1 MSMKTTIS
9 GTVEGI
15 GIALESIRANKVRAG
30 LTILGVSVGVFVVVA
45 IGAMITGIN
54 GAVTRD
60 IVPGHSDRAGTGC
73 QAENRGAQFELSVA
87 FDPRDA
93 DDLATVHC
101 DRGVVHVVA
110 LARRRNGEVFDL

>member
-1 MSMKTTIS
+1 MSVKTTIS

-54 GAVTRD
+54 GAVTKD
-60 IVPGHSDRAGTGC
+60 IAGRRPEHVLCHARADLLRGLRRQRGHL
-73 QAENRGAQFELSVA
+73 QVA
-87 FDPRDA
+87 PEPPP
-93 DDLATVHC
+93 H
-101 DRGVVHVVA
+101 
-110 LARRRNGEVFDL
+110 RR